1 MSLATEAYFGNY
13 GPANFG
19 WGARDPEKDS
29 SLLVQFQHS
38 GVSFG
43 SMHRDVVGLFTNVLN
58 DLVPLISGGLV
69 AGQCGCYNP
78 RSVTV
83 GGDRSFHT
91 YAIAI
96 DVNWG
101 SNPMYAKSR
110 PTGKYALPLAT
121 SQIARK
127 WGCEWGGDWT
137 APQDWMHIECHLTPA
152 QARAVKANTNGDEEM
167 ANSDDILAEIKA
179 LRAEVGMTGKQDQFK
194 KPLTVYS
201 FLRSIFSKPDPKDKT
216 ILHQYSFDT
225 LLAGRTNPI
234 LSAVNALANPVEIT
248 AAIKA
253 AFPSGTGNATA
264 EQIADAVVTQMSK
277 RLES

>member
-1 MSLATEAYFGNY
+1 VSLASLAYFGNY
-13 GPANFG
+13 TPANFG

-29 SLLVQFQHS
+29 SLLVPFRHS

-43 SMHRDVVGLFTNVLN
+43 SMHRDVVGVFTNVLN
-58 DLVPLISGGLV
+58 ELVPYISGGLV

-78 RSVTV
+78 KSVTV

-101 SNPMYAKSR
+101 SNPMGASRR
-110 PTGKYALPLAT
+110 PTGKYALPAIT

-137 APQDWMHIECHLTPA
+137 YPQDWMHIEVHLTPA
-152 QARAVKANTNGDEEM
+152 QARAVEANTNGDDDM

-179 LRAEVGMTGKQDQFK
+179 LRAEVGMTGKVDQFK
-194 KPLTVYS
+194 RKLTVWS
-201 FLRSIFSKPDPKDKT
+201 FLHSIFSLPDPKDPK

-225 LLAGRTNPI
+225 LIARRTNQV
-234 LSAVNALANPVEIT
+234 LAAVNALADPQEIT

-264 EQIADAVVTQMSK
+264 EQIADAVVTQRSK